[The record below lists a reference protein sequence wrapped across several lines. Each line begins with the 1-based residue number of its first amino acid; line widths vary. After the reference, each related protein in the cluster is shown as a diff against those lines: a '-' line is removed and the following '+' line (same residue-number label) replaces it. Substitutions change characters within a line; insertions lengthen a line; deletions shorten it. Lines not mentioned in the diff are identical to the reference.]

1 MEIRHQM
8 TRIQLFSTAALRL
21 RMGAPVGAPDA
32 GDLCPS

>member
-1 MEIRHQM
+1 MRNVRL
-8 TRIQLFSTAALRL
+8 TSAAANVL